1 MARRVLVTGLN
12 GAVGSAM
19 RPALA
24 ERYELSALSRS
35 GVSGLPAE
43 RVFRADI
50 SDFGAIRPA
59 FEGIDTVVH
68 LAADGGVNS
77 SDGMDAPWEAMLQ
90 NNIIGTFNVLEAA
103 RQAGAR
109 RVVLASSGATI
120 KGYENGSP
128 YRELASGDPAIA
140 PGTWEMITHES
151 EPKPI
156 TLYGVSK
163 LFAED
168 LGRYFVNT
176 SEMSVIC
183 MRIGG
188 CNAEDRPAPGRG
200 QAIWLSHR
208 DTRQMAIRCIEA
220 PDTVRFDIFFF
231 TSNNELGYRD
241 LDHAREV
248 IGYIP
253 EDGARGQATVR

>member
-35 GVSGLPAE
+35 GVSGLPGE

-109 RVVLASSGATI
+109 RVVLASSGATA
-120 KGYENGSP
+120 NGSGVLSRSP
-128 YRELASGDPAIA
+128 TIASTSPVA
-140 PGTWEMITHES
+140 PTNWARTRWRTW
-151 EPKPI
+151 P
-156 TLYGVSK
+156 SK
-163 LFAED
+163 
-168 LGRYFVNT
+168 
-176 SEMSVIC
+176 S
-183 MRIGG
+183 
-188 CNAEDRPAPGRG
+188 
-200 QAIWLSHR
+200 
-208 DTRQMAIRCIEA
+208 
-220 PDTVRFDIFFF
+220 
-231 TSNNELGYRD
+231 
-241 LDHAREV
+241 
-248 IGYIP
+248 
-253 EDGARGQATVR
+253 

>member
-120 KGYENGSP
+120 KGYENESP

-151 EPKPI
+151 EPKPL

-188 CNAEDRPAPGRG
+188 CNVENRPAPGRG

>member
-35 GVSGLPAE
+35 GVGGLPGE

-50 SDFGAIRPA
+50 SDLAAIRSA
-59 FEGIDTVVH
+59 FDGIDTVVH

-77 SDGMDAPWEAMLQ
+77 NDGMNAPWETMLQ
-90 NNIIGTFNVLEAA
+90 NNIVGTYNVLEAS
-103 RQAGAR
+103 RHAGVR
-109 RVVLASSGATI
+109 RVILASSGATI
-120 KGYENGSP
+120 NGYENESP
-128 YRELASGDPAIA
+128 YRELASGDPANA

-176 SEMSVIC
+176 SDMSVIC
-183 MRIGG
+183 LRIGG

-208 DTRQMAIRCIEA
+208 DARQMAIRCIEA
-220 PDTVRFDIFFF
+220 PEAVRFDIFFF
-231 TSNNELGYRD
+231 TSDNKLGYRD
-241 LDHAREV
+241 LSHARAV

-253 EDGARGQATVR
+253 EDGARG

>member
-12 GAVGSAM
+12 GAVGGAM

-24 ERYELSALSRS
+24 ARYELSALSRS
-35 GVSGLPAE
+35 GVAGLPGE

-50 SDFGAIRPA
+50 SDLAAIEPA
-59 FEGIDTVVH
+59 FDGIDTVVH

-77 SDGMDAPWEAMLQ
+77 RDGMNAPWEAMLQ
-90 NNIIGTFNVLEAA
+90 NNIVGTYNVLEAS
-103 RQAGAR
+103 RQAGVR

-120 KGYENGSP
+120 IGYENESP
-128 YRELASGDPAIA
+128 YRELVSADPANA
-140 PGTWEMITHES
+140 PGTWEMITRES

-176 SEMSVIC
+176 SDMSVIC
-183 MRIGG
+183 LRIGG
-188 CNAEDRPAPGRG
+188 CNPENRPTPGRG

-208 DTRQMAIRCIEA
+208 DARQMAIKSIEA
-220 PDTVRFDIFFF
+220 PDAVRFDIFFF
-231 TSNNELGYRD
+231 TSDNELGYRD
-241 LDHAREV
+241 LMHARRV
-248 IGYIP
+248 IGYVP
-253 EDGARGQATVR
+253 EDSAQA

>member
-35 GVSGLPAE
+35 GVMGLPGE

-50 SDFGAIRPA
+50 SDFDAIRPA

-77 SDGMDAPWEAMLQ
+77 TDGMNAPWEAMLR
-90 NNIIGTFNVLEAA
+90 NNIIGTYNVLEAS
-103 RQAGAR
+103 RQAGVR

-120 KGYENGSP
+120 NGYENESP
-128 YRELASGDPAIA
+128 YRELASGNPAKA
-140 PGTWEMITHES
+140 PDSWDMLTHES

-176 SEMSVIC
+176 SDMSVIC
-183 MRIGG
+183 LRIGG
-188 CNAEDRPAPGRG
+188 CNAENRAAPGRG

-208 DTRQMAIRCIEA
+208 DTRQMAIKCIEA
-220 PDTVRFDIFFF
+220 PDAVRFDIFFF
-231 TSNNELGYRD
+231 TSNNKLGYRD
-241 LDHAREV
+241 LMHAREV

-253 EDGARGQATVR
+253 EDSATGTANG

>member
-35 GVSGLPAE
+35 GVAGLPAE

-50 SDFGAIRPA
+50 SDFDAIRPA

-77 SDGMDAPWEAMLQ
+77 RDGMDAPWEAMLR

-103 RQAGAR
+103 RQAGDR
-109 RVVLASSGATI
+109 RVGLASAGATVI
-120 KGYENGSP
+120 GYESESP
-128 YRELASGDPAIA
+128 YRELVSGNPASA

-156 TLYGVSK
+156 ILYGVSK

-176 SEMSVIC
+176 SEMSALKTLSP
-183 MRIGG
+183 GS
-188 CNAEDRPAPGRG
+188 PATP
-200 QAIWLSHR
+200 L
-208 DTRQMAIRCIEA
+208 
-220 PDTVRFDIFFF
+220 
-231 TSNNELGYRD
+231 
-241 LDHAREV
+241 RESA
-248 IGYIP
+248 
-253 EDGARGQATVR
+253 DSS